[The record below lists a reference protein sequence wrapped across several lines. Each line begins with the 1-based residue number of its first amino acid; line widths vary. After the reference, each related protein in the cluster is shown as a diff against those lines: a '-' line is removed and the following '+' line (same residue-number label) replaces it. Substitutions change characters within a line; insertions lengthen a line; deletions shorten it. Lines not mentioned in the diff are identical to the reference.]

1 MMSSLS
7 TTEIQRRILLDF
19 PKNYSQIL
27 TEIKEI
33 MPNVTDE
40 QIAFWERTKVL
51 EYVVINGEKRYFRR
65 AARNVFR
72 IEPEAKAFY
81 IAHYGDEKAGRAS
94 FLADYLPQ
102 IVERRDER
110 EFEFRFT
117 LTVKPDVVPAGE
129 TIRCWLPQPI
139 ECKYQ
144 SFTPVICDTEA
155 KTPSIHSS
163 LYLEKKA
170 VKATPTRFETS
181 FRFKS
186 KSFFYPTDANIQE
199 SFSHRDLTEQTP
211 HIVFTERIKRLSSQ
225 IVGNEVD
232 KQRIARKIF
241 SWISDN
247 IVWAVARE
255 YSTIANIPEYVI
267 EHRYGD
273 CGQVTL
279 LFMTLCR
286 YNGIPARWLSG
297 FMLHPKYENL
307 HDWCEIFIDS
317 LGWVPVDV
325 SFGIQRYSH
334 DETIKFFYFMGID
347 AFRLVVNRG
356 IAGEFLPPKLHPRS
370 ETVDFQRGEVEW
382 RGGNIYFDKFDY
394 DFDVTI
400 ING

>member
-1 MMSSLS
+1 MPFLS
-7 TTEIQRRILLDF
+7 TTQIQQRILLDF
-19 PKNYSQIL
+19 PKDYSQIL
-27 TEIKEI
+27 AEIKEI
-33 MPNVTDE
+33 MPDVTEE
-40 QIAFWERTKVL
+40 QVAFWERTKAL
-51 EYVVINGEKRYFRR
+51 EYVTINGEKRYFRR

-72 IEPEAKAFY
+72 IDPEAKAFY
-81 IAHYGDEKAGRAS
+81 IAKYGDEKAGRTS
-94 FLADYLPQ
+94 FLSDYLSG
-102 IVERRDER
+102 IIHKRDEC
-110 EFEFRFT
+110 EFEFCFT
-117 LTVKPDVVPAGE
+117 LTVKPDVVPDGE

-144 SFTPVICDTEA
+144 SFTPLIRDTEIKA
-155 KTPSIHSS
+155 PSVHSS
-163 LYLEKKA
+163 LYMEKKA
-170 VKATPTRFETS
+170 VKAIPTRFETS

-186 KSFFYPTDANIQE
+186 KSFFYSTDTSTQE
-199 SFSHRDLTEQTP
+199 SFSHDDLAEQVP
-211 HIVFTERIKRLSSQ
+211 HIVFTERIKQLSSQ
-225 IVGNEVD
+225 IVGKEVD
-232 KQRIARKIF
+232 KQCIARKIF

-325 SFGIQRYSH
+325 SFGIQRYSN
-334 DETIKFFYFMGID
+334 DEAIKFFYFMGID

-356 IAGEFLPPKLHPRS
+356 IAGEFSPAKLYPRS
-370 ETVDFQRGEVEW
+370 ETIDFQRGEVEW
-382 RGGNIYFDKFDY
+382 RGGNIYFDHFDY
-394 DFDVTI
+394 DFNVYV